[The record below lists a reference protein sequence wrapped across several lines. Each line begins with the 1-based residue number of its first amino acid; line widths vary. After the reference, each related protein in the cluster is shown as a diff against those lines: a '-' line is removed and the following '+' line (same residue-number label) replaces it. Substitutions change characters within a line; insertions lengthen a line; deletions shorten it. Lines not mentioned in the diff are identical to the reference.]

1 MKIAVTILLTII
13 LSFAAGLYLPWQSM
27 ALVSFLMAVFMH
39 QKPGMAY
46 LTGFV
51 SMFLLWTLLAWWID
65 AQNDHIL
72 SARMATLFPLGG
84 SSLLLILVTGLVAGI
99 IGGLAALTGSYLR
112 KYYQLYK
119 AKP

>member
-1 MKIAVTILLTII
+1 MKIAVTIVLTIL

-27 ALVSFLMAVFMH
+27 AVVSFLIAVYMN
-39 QKPGMAY
+39 QKPAMAY

-51 SMFLLWTLLAWWID
+51 SMFLLWVLLAWWID
-65 AQNDHIL
+65 VQNDSIL

-99 IGGLAALTGSYLR
+99 IGGLSALTGSYFR
-112 KYYQLYK
+112 KYIQFYRS
-119 AKP
+119 KP